1 MIPQYSLKLIFNKT
15 LTNRFRFVIVG
26 YMSRGPNK
34 TFEPEMVLSKAMEV
48 FWARGYEAASLAELL
63 QNMGISR
70 KSMYD
75 TFGNKQAL
83 FLKALEHYAQ
93 TNLREIKEQL
103 LTSGSPL
110 GNIEYYLLS
119 MQKTHGKSGSKG
131 CLLGTCTADFD
142 TSDVEIAPVLR
153 SYFARLEN
161 IYYEAISRAKVVGEL
176 SREADARD
184 LARMLVCT
192 TQGMALVGRVLDSE
206 AIPQSVVLTTIK
218 ALKQM

>member
-1 MIPQYSLKLIFNKT
+1 
-15 LTNRFRFVIVG
+15 
-26 YMSRGPNK
+26 MSRGPSK
-34 TFEPEMVLSKAMEV
+34 KFEPEMVLSKAMEV

-83 FLKALEHYAQ
+83 FLKALEYYAQ
-93 TNLREIKEQL
+93 TNLRSIKEQL
-103 LTSGSPL
+103 LASGSPL
-110 GNIEYYLLS
+110 RNIEQLLQS
-119 MQKTHGKSGSKG
+119 MQVTHGKSGSKG
-131 CLLGTCTADFD
+131 CMLGTCTADFD

-153 SYFARLEN
+153 SYFNRLEN
-161 IYYEAISRAKVVGEL
+161 IYCEAISQAQAAGEL
-176 SREADARD
+176 STEADPRD

-206 AIPQSVVLTTIK
+206 TIPTSVVLTTIK
-218 ALKQM
+218 ALKKM

>member
-1 MIPQYSLKLIFNKT
+1 MA
-15 LTNRFRFVIVG
+15 
-26 YMSRGPNK
+26 
-34 TFEPEMVLSKAMEV
+34 LSKAMEV
-48 FWARGYEAASLAELL
+48 FWARGYEAASLSELL

-83 FLKALEHYAQ
+83 FLKALEYYAQ
-93 TNLREIKEQL
+93 TNLRLIKEQL
-103 LTSGSPL
+103 LASGSPL
-110 GNIEYYLLS
+110 RNIEQLLLS

-153 SYFARLEN
+153 SYFNRLEN
-161 IYYEAISRAKVVGEL
+161 IYYEAISRAQAAGEL
-176 SREADARD
+176 SKEASPRD

-206 AIPQSVVLTTIK
+206 TIPTSVVLTTIK
-218 ALKQM
+218 ALKRM

>member
-1 MIPQYSLKLIFNKT
+1 
-15 LTNRFRFVIVG
+15 
-26 YMSRGPNK
+26 MSRGPNK
-34 TFEPEMVLSKAMEV
+34 TFDPETVLQKAMEV
-48 FWARGYEAASLAELL
+48 FWARGYEAASLSELL

-93 TNLREIKEQL
+93 TNLRSIKEQL
-103 LTSGSPL
+103 SVSGSPL
-110 GNIEYYLLS
+110 RNIEQLLQD

-153 SYFARLEN
+153 SYFHRLEN
-161 IYYEAISRAKVVGEL
+161 IYCEAFSQAQATGEL
-176 SREADARD
+176 SKEAEPRD
-184 LARMLVCT
+184 LARMMLCT
-192 TQGMALVGRVLDSE
+192 TQGMALVSRVLDSE
-206 AIPQSVVLTTIK
+206 TIPQSVVLTTIK

>member
-1 MIPQYSLKLIFNKT
+1 
-15 LTNRFRFVIVG
+15 
-26 YMSRGPNK
+26 MSRGPNK
-34 TFEPEMVLSKAMEV
+34 QFEPEMALSKAMEV

-93 TNLREIKEQL
+93 TNLRSIKEQL
-103 LTSGSPL
+103 SVSGSPL
-110 GNIEYYLLS
+110 KNIEQLLLS

-153 SYFARLEN
+153 SYFDRLEN
-161 IYYEAISRAKVVGEL
+161 IFYEAFSRAIAAGEL

-184 LARMLVCT
+184 LARMLLCT

-206 AIPQSVVLTTIK
+206 TIPQSVVLTTIK

>member
-1 MIPQYSLKLIFNKT
+1 
-15 LTNRFRFVIVG
+15 
-26 YMSRGPNK
+26 MSRGPNK
-34 TFEPEMVLSKAMEV
+34 TFEPEMVLAKAMEV
-48 FWARGYEAASLAELL
+48 FWARGYQAAGLTELL

-93 TNLREIKEQL
+93 TNLRSIKEQL
-103 LTSGSPL
+103 SVPGSPL
-110 GNIEYYLLS
+110 RNIEQLLQD
-119 MQKTHGKSGSKG
+119 MQKTHGQSGSKG

-153 SYFARLEN
+153 SYFNRLEN
-161 IYYEAISRAKVVGEL
+161 IFFEAISRAIAAGEL
-176 SREADARD
+176 SQEVNPRD
-184 LARMLVCT
+184 LARMLLCT

-206 AIPQSVVLTTIK
+206 TIPQSVVLATIK

>member
-1 MIPQYSLKLIFNKT
+1 
-15 LTNRFRFVIVG
+15 
-26 YMSRGPNK
+26 MSRGPNK
-34 TFEPEMVLSKAMEV
+34 KFDPETVLRAAMEV

-63 QNMGISR
+63 AYMGISR

-93 TNLREIKEQL
+93 TNLRSIKEQL
-103 LTSGSPL
+103 SAPGSPL
-110 GNIEYYLLS
+110 GNIEQLLIS

-153 SYFARLEN
+153 SYFNRLEN
-161 IYYEAISRAKVVGEL
+161 IYYEAIYQAQAAGEL
-176 SREADARD
+176 SKEASPRD

-192 TQGMALVGRVLDSE
+192 TQGMALVGSILDSE
-206 AIPQSVVLTTIK
+206 TVPQSVVLTTIK
-218 ALKQM
+218 ALKKM

>member
-1 MIPQYSLKLIFNKT
+1 
-15 LTNRFRFVIVG
+15 
-26 YMSRGPNK
+26 MSRGPNK
-34 TFEPEMVLSKAMEV
+34 TFDPETVLQKAMEV
-48 FWARGYEAASLAELL
+48 FWARGYEAASLSELL

-93 TNLREIKEQL
+93 TNLRSIKEQL
-103 LTSGSPL
+103 LASGSPL
-110 GNIEYYLLS
+110 RNIEQLLIS

-131 CLLGTCTADFD
+131 CMLGTCTADFD

-161 IYYEAISRAKVVGEL
+161 IYYEAISRAKIAGEL

-184 LARMLVCT
+184 LARMLLCT
-192 TQGMALVGRVLDSE
+192 TQGMALVGRVLDNE
-206 AIPQSVVLTTIK
+206 TIPTSVVLTTIK
-218 ALKQM
+218 ALKKM